1 MLLMKIVAT
10 VLSALVLPVA
20 LFAKLTPDQIKQ
32 LPPPATHPIN
42 FKNEVKPIFEASCIR
57 CHGRGR
63 SKGGLQ
69 IDSRETLLKGGDS
82 GPSIVPGK
90 SGESDLIALVAGVD
104 PDSVMPKKGTKLT
117 AAQVGVLRA
126 WIDQGATWDADV
138 TFGKVA
144 SKNLTPR
151 LPEVP
156 AGKAANPIDRLMAP
170 YYAAHKVNPGKPVSD
185 RVYARRVYLDTIG
198 LLPTPNELESFVAD
212 KHSDKRE
219 QLVQRLLG
227 NDEEYAQN
235 WLTFWNDLLR
245 NDYKGTGY
253 IDGGRKQITKWL
265 YSSLSTNKPFDQ
277 FVGELIHPNDESEGF
292 AKGIV
297 WRGVVNA
304 SQIPQMQT
312 AQNISQVFMGI
323 NLKCASC
330 HDSFINDWQ
339 LADSYGLAN
348 IYSDEALEI
357 AQCDKPTGKKAETK
371 FLFPELGTIPATT
384 NREVRLAAL
393 AKIVTGKSDG
403 RLTRTMVNRLWQKFI
418 GRGLIEPVDDMD
430 QVAWNQ
436 DVLDWLAE
444 DLVAHGFDV
453 KHAIAQI
460 LTSEAYQLPAQ
471 DYGENAKDYVFRGPS
486 VRRMS
491 AEEFRDALTSLT
503 GVGYAAPVADVTPNE
518 AAANQFAMPASL
530 KFIWNKKDAD
540 KAAPAEYVYFRK
552 TFTVSSKRDL
562 DALSLVVCDN
572 SFSLWINGKK
582 VGSGKE
588 FKEAYRFNIA
598 RYLHVGENTIAIEA
612 INHLADNSLP
622 KRDKPNV
629 AAANPAGLL
638 FYARIRA
645 TDKGKQR
652 SFDVVTD
659 QTWVQA
665 NKQVTGWEQPKFAA
679 TDWQKAAELGPMNM
693 EPWRVAKKYL
703 AGKLAAAYDGKVR
716 ASLVAADPLMVALGR
731 PNREQVVTV
740 RSSEATTLQA
750 LELTNGDTLSKILK
764 RGAADMVAK
773 TNNSRQLIANVYEQ
787 ALGRKPARAE
797 LQMAEETIGNRP
809 TNEGVEDLLWAMVML
824 PEFQLIY

>member
-1 MLLMKIVAT
+1 MKIVAT
-10 VLSALVLPVA
+10 VLSALVLPVT
-20 LFAKLTPDQIKQ
+20 LFAKLTPQEVQK

-63 SKGGLQ
+63 AKGGLQ

-90 SGESDLIALVAGVD
+90 SAESDLIALVAGVD

-126 WIDQGATWDADV
+126 WIDQGAVWDADV
-138 TFGKVA
+138 TFGKVQP
-144 SKNLTPR
+144 KNLTPR
-151 LPEVP
+151 APEVP
-156 AGKAANPIDRLMAP
+156 AGKAANAIDRLMAP
-170 YYAAHKVNPGKPVSD
+170 YYAAHKVTPGKPVSD

-198 LLPTPNELESFVAD
+198 LLPTPNELEAFVAD
-212 KHSDKRE
+212 KRSDKRE
-219 QLVQRLLG
+219 QLVKRLLG

-265 YSSLSTNKPFDQ
+265 YSSLATNKPFDQ
-277 FVGELIHPNDESEGF
+277 FVGELIHPNGESEGF

-304 SQIPQMQT
+304 SQIPQMQA

-371 FLFPELGTIPATT
+371 FLFPELGTIPAST

-393 AKIVTGKSDG
+393 AKIVTSKSDG

-444 DLVAHGFDV
+444 DMVAHGYDV
-453 KHAIAQI
+453 KHTIAQI
-460 LTSEAYQLPAQ
+460 LTSDAYQLPAQ
-471 DYGENAKDYVFRGPS
+471 DYGENPKDYVFRGPS

-503 GVGYAAPVADVTPNE
+503 GVGYAAPTADVTPNE
-518 AAANQFAMPASL
+518 AAANKFSMPASL
-530 KFIWNKKDAD
+530 KFIWNKKDAE

-552 TFTVSSKRDL
+552 TFNVGSKRDL
-562 DALSLVVCDN
+562 DALALAVCDN

-629 AAANPAGLL
+629 AAANPAGLM

-652 SFDVVTD
+652 SFDVVSD
-659 QTWVQA
+659 ATWVQS

-679 TDWQKAAELGPMNM
+679 TEWQKAVELGPMNM

-703 AGKLAAAYDGKVR
+703 AGKLAAAYDGRVR

-764 RGAADMVAK
+764 RGAAEIVAK
-773 TNNSRQLIANVYEQ
+773 TNNSRQLIASVYQQ
-787 ALGRKPARAE
+787 AIGRKPSSPE
-797 LQMAEETIGNRP
+797 LELAEETVGKKP
-809 TNEGVEDLLWAMVML
+809 TAEGVEDLLWAMVML